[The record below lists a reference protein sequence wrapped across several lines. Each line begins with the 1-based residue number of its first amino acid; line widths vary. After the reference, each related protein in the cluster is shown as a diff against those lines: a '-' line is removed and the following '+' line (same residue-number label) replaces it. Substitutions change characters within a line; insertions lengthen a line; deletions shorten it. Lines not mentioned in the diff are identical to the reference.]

1 MTCARKILL
10 SAAAGGA
17 IALAALAATPAAAFD
32 PIYNDGRRPYFGDYY
47 GPGPYG
53 YPSYGYGYALGWG
66 PDYET
71 GSVLIPV
78 CPVGYRLGPRGRLC
92 WPD

>member
-10 SAAAGGA
+10 AA
-17 IALAALAATPAAAFD
+17 AALAATPAAAFD

-47 GPGPYG
+47 GPYQYSNP
-53 YPSYGYGYALGWG
+53 GYGNALGWG
-66 PDYET
+66 PDYES

-78 CPVGYRLGPRGRLC
+78 CPVGYRLGPRGTLC